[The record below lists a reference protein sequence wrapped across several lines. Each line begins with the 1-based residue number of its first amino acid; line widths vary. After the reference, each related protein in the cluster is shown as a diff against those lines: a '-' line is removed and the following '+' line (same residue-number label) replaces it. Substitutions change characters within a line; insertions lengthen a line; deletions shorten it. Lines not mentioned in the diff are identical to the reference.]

1 MVKYDFKCNNCDH
14 IFEIESSYGKEVK
27 PKCPECRS
35 SKVRKVI
42 LATSVHYKGDG
53 FTLSKSEE

>member
-1 MVKYDFKCNNCDH
+1 MVKYDYKCEKCNYV
-14 IFEIESSYGKEVK
+14 FEVESSYTDDKK

-42 LATSVHYKGDG
+42 LPTSVQYRGDG

>member
-1 MVKYDFKCNNCDH
+1 MVKYDYKCEKCNH
-14 IFEIESSYGKEVK
+14 IFEIESSYNDEKK

-42 LATSVHYKGDG
+42 LPTSVHFIGGD
-53 FTLSKSEE
+53 FTKSVSEE

>member
-1 MVKYDFKCNNCDH
+1 MIKYDFKCNDCFH
-14 IFEIESSYGKEVK
+14 VFEVESSYGDEVK
-27 PKCPECRS
+27 PKCPKCRS

-42 LATSVHYKGDG
+42 LTTSVHYKGDG